1 MVTSPASTMPFAL
14 LRNTSG
20 SLKVIVP
27 MVSVPVPSVR
37 PMVMELK
44 PFASEEISSAE
55 SASTLAPGSLPIT
68 TCTATV
74 VV

>member
-1 MVTSPASTMPFAL
+1 M
-14 LRNTSG
+14 
-20 SLKVIVP
+20 VP

-44 PFASEEISSAE
+44 PLASAAISSAE
-55 SASTLAPGSLPIT
+55 SASTVAPGSVPIA